1 MSCSN
6 IIQGDTGPF
15 WHVTVPEIDTNGLD
29 TGTDAD
35 LTNYTCSLVVGTV
48 TQAVTLMNTTSD
60 AFLVQISSVTSDLLD
75 SGGYNVGIEIRDDT
89 VTPPYVS
96 EIHKQIKI
104 AAQLVE

>member
-15 WHVTVPEIDTNGLD
+15 WHVSVPEIDTNGLD
-29 TGTDAD
+29 TGTYAD
-35 LTNYTCSLVVGTV
+35 LTNYTCSFVVGAV
-48 TQAVTLMNTTSD
+48 TQAVTLKNTFND
-60 AFLVQISSVTSDLLD
+60 AFLVQITSDTSALLD

-89 VTPPYVS
+89 VTPSYVS

-104 AAQLVE
+104 AVQLVE